1 MSAGDPDGR
10 LRRTSARRGAVRPV
24 RPFPPS
30 VPGEVH
36 RGRRAPLGD
45 DDGRQRSR
53 PEESA
58 RPGGRAGTDDGRGR
72 VPQQVADGEGG
83 TAILPRPHAAAKGR
97 DLPNRFPARGDGPL
111 RGPGETRLPGERIG
125 MAAVFGPSGPTLS
138 RSVLVNDPFDREA
151 FEDVLPRAPGL
162 RLVLAAAAK
171 PETYDLAFDLFC
183 SFYKYFVKL
192 RPVEQVAPES
202 RGHRDLLRRALGLR
216 EHEKLRAWTRLKSS
230 ETALATELVLDLLL
244 NTATAEPE
252 TRSDRSS
259 ENEAPQEQATAT
271 DASTE
276 RLREVLR
283 DPREDLE
290 GAVELVAAWSA
301 GPGEGTRLAPE
312 MKLQLMRNLVRNPR
326 LRRIALLFGRYRRMG
341 LRDRE
346 LKALL
351 ASEEV
356 VDFVQGGDVARALAG
371 ELSNFAMRERED
383 LFYSKVVTH
392 QLLIYELA
400 QRQERPRPVY
410 LCLDN
415 SGSMSGEKE
424 IWAKASALA
433 LAHMALQHGRS
444 VEIVLFGDA
453 ADPLRVVSLD
463 PRDKGATRLEKVVDV
478 ASYFLGGGTD
488 FQKPLSHVLDSI
500 QAAHDT
506 SGSDVLFVSDGLCPL
521 PEDFVR
527 RFLDAKGRHDIR
539 LTPVVIGGEALSLAP
554 ISDSV
559 HRLEDDLEAGADL
572 AAQFASSFLQR
583 ASGPVPRPRAPPRA
597 TPSHPLISDHFLPA

>member
-1 MSAGDPDGR
+1 
-10 LRRTSARRGAVRPV
+10 
-24 RPFPPS
+24 
-30 VPGEVH
+30 
-36 RGRRAPLGD
+36 
-45 DDGRQRSR
+45 
-53 PEESA
+53 
-58 RPGGRAGTDDGRGR
+58 
-72 VPQQVADGEGG
+72 
-83 TAILPRPHAAAKGR
+83 
-97 DLPNRFPARGDGPL
+97 
-111 RGPGETRLPGERIG
+111 
-125 MAAVFGPSGPTLS
+125 MAAVFARPNPTLS

-162 RLVLAAAAK
+162 RLLL
-171 PETYDLAFDLFC
+171 ETSMDPATKDLAFDLFC

-192 RPVEQVAPES
+192 LPADQVMEECRP
-202 RGHRDLLRRALGLR
+202 HRDLLDRALGLR
-216 EHEKLRAWTRLKSS
+216 EHEKLRAWTRLKSA
-230 ETALATELVLDLLL
+230 ETVLATELVLDLLL
-244 NTATAEPE
+244 NEPSAEPE
-252 TRSDRSS
+252 PARDPTPDAAESPA
-259 ENEAPQEQATAT
+259 ETTAA

-276 RLREVLR
+276 RLREILR
-283 DPREDLE
+283 DAREDLE

-301 GPGEGTRLAPE
+301 GPGEETRLPPE

-392 QLLIYELA
+392 QLLIYELW
-400 QRQERPRPVY
+400 QRKERPRQVY

-424 IWAKASALA
+424 VWAKASALA

-463 PRDKGATRLEKVVDV
+463 PSDKGRARLEKVIDV

-488 FQKPLSHVLDSI
+488 FQKPLTHVLEAMDAQKDRTGNDI
-500 QAAHDT
+500 
-506 SGSDVLFVSDGLCPL
+506 LFVSDGLCPL

-527 RFLDAKGRHDIR
+527 RFREAKARHDIR
-539 LTPVVIGGEALSLAP
+539 LTTVVIGGEPFSLAP

-559 HRLEDDLEAGADL
+559 HRLDESLEAADEL
-572 AAQFASSFLQR
+572 SAQFATSFLER
-583 ASGPVPRPRAPPRA
+583 STGSGLRRRPRPGADR
-597 TPSHPLISDHFLPA
+597 SQPLLFDHFLPTTDEG

>member
-1 MSAGDPDGR
+1 
-10 LRRTSARRGAVRPV
+10 
-24 RPFPPS
+24 
-30 VPGEVH
+30 
-36 RGRRAPLGD
+36 
-45 DDGRQRSR
+45 
-53 PEESA
+53 
-58 RPGGRAGTDDGRGR
+58 
-72 VPQQVADGEGG
+72 
-83 TAILPRPHAAAKGR
+83 
-97 DLPNRFPARGDGPL
+97 
-111 RGPGETRLPGERIG
+111 
-125 MAAVFGPSGPTLS
+125 
-138 RSVLVNDPFDREA
+138 
-151 FEDVLPRAPGL
+151 
-162 RLVLAAAAK
+162 
-171 PETYDLAFDLFC
+171 
-183 SFYKYFVKL
+183 
-192 RPVEQVAPES
+192 
-202 RGHRDLLRRALGLR
+202 
-216 EHEKLRAWTRLKSS
+216 
-230 ETALATELVLDLLL
+230 LDLLL
-244 NTATAEPE
+244 NTATTEPQ
-252 TRSDRSS
+252 RPPDHSA
-259 ENEAPQEQATAT
+259 ENEEPREEATAA

-283 DPREDLE
+283 DAREDLE

-301 GPGEGTRLAPE
+301 GPGEETRLPPE

-392 QLLIYELA
+392 QLLIYELW
-400 QRQERPRPVY
+400 QRKERPRPVY

-463 PRDKGATRLEKVVDV
+463 PSDKGTTRLEKVLDV

-488 FQKPLSHVLDSI
+488 FQKPLSHVLDAI
-500 QAAHDT
+500 LAAHDT

-521 PEDFVR
+521 PAEFVR
-527 RFLDAKGRHDIR
+527 RFLDAKGRRNIR
-539 LTPVVIGGEALSLAP
+539 LTAVVIGGEAFSLAP

-559 HRLEDDLEAGADL
+559 HRLEDDLEAGDEL
-572 AAQFASSFLQR
+572 AAQFASTFLER
-583 ASGPVPRPRAPPRA
+583 ASGPRPRPRARSRA
-597 TPSHPLISDHFLPA
+597 NRAQPLVFDHFLPDEP